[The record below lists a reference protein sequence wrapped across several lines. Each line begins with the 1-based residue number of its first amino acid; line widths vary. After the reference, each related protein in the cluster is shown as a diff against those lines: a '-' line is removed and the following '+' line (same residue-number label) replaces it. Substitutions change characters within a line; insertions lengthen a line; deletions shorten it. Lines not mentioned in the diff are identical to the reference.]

1 MSKQLLAIMILAML
15 LSACAAQEEIAT
27 QDEEQAVRDY
37 ILVRGLPEVKEI
49 RSTSDDSWDEL
60 DAHFIIYETRRDAY
74 LVEFMRACF
83 ELSDSNIVADKRW
96 NLNTID
102 ARFDTIRGCRIDKIY
117 ALTESDLA
125 ELKTLGESPGSRN

>member
-1 MSKQLLAIMILAML
+1 MSKQLLAIMMLAML
-15 LSACAAQEEIAT
+15 LSACATKEEVAT

-74 LVEFMRACF
+74 LVEFARTCY
-83 ELSDSNIVADKRW
+83 ELYDSRIVADKRW
-96 NLNTID
+96 DLNTIN

-117 ALTESDLA
+117 ALTEADMA

>member
-1 MSKQLLAIMILAML
+1 MSKKPLAIVAML
-15 LSACAAQEEIAT
+15 LSACAAQEEAPT

-49 RSTSDDSWDEL
+49 RSTSDDNWDEL

-74 LVEFMRACF
+74 LVEFVRACY
-83 ELSDSNIVADKRW
+83 ELSDNRIVADKRW
-96 NLNTID
+96 DLNTIN
-102 ARFDTIRGCRIDKIY
+102 ARFDTIRGCRIDKIF
-117 ALTESDLA
+117 ALTESDVA